1 MTKTWQ
7 KLLLII
13 VATVLGDR
21 NFVVSCNAANALM
34 MMSGPDA
41 MGAVMAVSLLALI
54 LFGVLLLVVWWR
66 GVSNKEKK

>member
-1 MTKTWQ
+1 M
-7 KLLLII
+7 
-13 VATVLGDR
+13 
-21 NFVVSCNAANALM
+21 VSCNAANALM

-54 LFGVLLLVVWWR
+54 LLGVLLLVVWWR

>member
-1 MTKTWQ
+1 
-7 KLLLII
+7 
-13 VATVLGDR
+13 
-21 NFVVSCNAANALM
+21 M